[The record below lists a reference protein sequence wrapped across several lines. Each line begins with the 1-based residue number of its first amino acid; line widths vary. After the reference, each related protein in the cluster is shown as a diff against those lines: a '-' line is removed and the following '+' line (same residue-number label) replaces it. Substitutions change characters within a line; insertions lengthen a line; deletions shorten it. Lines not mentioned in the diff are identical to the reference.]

1 MRHKGENTL
10 WRERKSDTSQEMAK
24 TVSNYQKLQE
34 NHETD
39 SPSGDPAESNPDDTF
54 ILHIE
59 YPERWG
65 NKCLLF

>member
-1 MRHKGENTL
+1 
-10 WRERKSDTSQEMAK
+10 MAK

-59 YPERWG
+59 YPER
-65 NKCLLF
+65 